1 MLRAEVRRLRRAAW
15 IISGSGDPPGSSAPR
30 IPSSSNPRIPFTP
43 RASFVPSTPRASCV
57 PSTPR
62 ASWVPSTPR
71 VPCVPSTPAAPG
83 SPSTPAGPGSPSTPA
98 GPGSPSE
105 PETPGIAVGSLISG
119 PSDSAIPGIPLA
131 PPVSHVSSALR
142 GSRVSSVP
150 HAWWAPGASASGGSL
165 LSGGRGG
172 RGGSTSSRSGQGT
185 GCWVIGGASNLATKS
200 RHAASSSRSLLS
212 VLSQS
217 GTSPPLCE

>member
-1 MLRAEVRRLRRAAW
+1 MLRAEVCRLRRAAW
-15 IISGSGDPPGSSAPR
+15 ITSGSGDPPGSSAPR

-43 RASFVPSTPRASCV
+43 RASCVPSTPRASCV
-57 PSTPR
+57 PSTP
-62 ASWVPSTPR
+62 P
-71 VPCVPSTPAAPG
+71 VPCVPSTPPVPCVPSTPTAPG
-83 SPSTPAGPGSPSTPA
+83 SPS
-98 GPGSPSE
+98 E
-105 PETPGIAVGSLISG
+105 LETPGIAAGSSIPG

-131 PPVSHVSSALR
+131 PPVSHVSSARR
-142 GSRVSSVP
+142 GSLVSSVP
-150 HAWWAPGASASGGSL
+150 HACSARGSSASGGSL
-165 LSGGRGG
+165 VSGGRGG

-185 GCWVIGGASNLATKS
+185 GCWVIGGASNLATRS

>member
-43 RASFVPSTPRASCV
+43 RASWF

-62 ASWVPSTPR
+62 ASWVPSIPRVPCVPSTPRVPRVPSTPR
-71 VPCVPSTPAAPG
+71 VPCVPSTPA
-83 SPSTPAGPGSPSTPA
+83 

-105 PETPGIAVGSLISG
+105 LETPGIAVGSLISG

-131 PPVSHVSSALR
+131 PPVSHISSALR
-142 GSRVSSVP
+142 DSLVSSVP
-150 HAWWAPGASASGGSL
+150 HACSARGSSASGGSL
-165 LSGGRGG
+165 VSGGRGG